1 MKKSKVSLVIEGGGF
16 KSVFSAGVLDAFL
29 VNQFNPFD
37 HYIGVSSGAM
47 CLSYYIANQYKIYYK
62 LSKKVCDDPL
72 FLSYK
77 NAFSDQGYMNLK
89 YLTQYAVK
97 NNPLDIKNITD
108 TCEDKKFQVVA
119 TNIKNG
125 KPVYLQPNYR
135 NIYRCLRATSS
146 LPFFTKGSCKIN
158 DLSLMDGAWSDPI
171 PVKYAVDCG
180 ADKVIV
186 IRPNPQDYKI
196 DGLNYFGMIAG
207 YWWRENPKMSEIFLK
222 EYTCYNKAVDF
233 INKKHTN
240 IDVVQI
246 CPNKFLKSTV
256 VGASKSN
263 LEHDYRCGVE
273 KGLDFIEKFKN
284 LFF

>member
-1 MKKSKVSLVIEGGGF
+1 M
-16 KSVFSAGVLDAFL
+16 
-29 VNQFNPFD
+29 
-37 HYIGVSSGAM
+37 
-47 CLSYYIANQYKIYYK
+47 
-62 LSKKVCDDPL
+62 
-72 FLSYK
+72 SYK

-284 LFF
+284 FFFDIIK